1 MGVSNFTNSNGASGS
16 SGGPGSGTGGPPIMP
31 PPMSQQD
38 DDADVKALLINYN
51 DRFASASPA
60 LFRDEV
66 IMQTMSAMVSK
77 KKPNALLIG
86 PAGCGKTAVAEE
98 IARRI
103 ASGDQSVPP
112 ALRQMTVYEL
122 PISSLVAGTSMAGSL
137 EARLKSVIDFA
148 RKRSNHAILFIDEI
162 HMVVN
167 DHSTIYSGIAQ
178 ILKPAL
184 ARSDLRVIGSTTTQ
198 ESRALDKDPAFKR
211 RFSRVLVEELTS
223 EQTRVILD
231 SVLTGLLDH
240 YDHKVSVT
248 PDVLDQVVVSADK
261 VMTGHRPDTALTLLD
276 RAMGEVV
283 VSHHGQ
289 IHRALAAGDTTRASL
304 LSSLTTIPLTPK
316 RLNQIAVR
324 LVTGQSRPP
333 EMSVEGL
340 EQALS
345 VIKGQGDALGG
356 LVRALHRRSLDL
368 FPRRRPTA
376 WMFAGPSGVGKS
388 ETARIISRQV
398 TGEDPIML
406 NMAEFNHSSSMNR
419 IIGSPLGYVGSES
432 NQEMPFDP
440 LSTNPYRVIV
450 LDEFEKASQAVQRL
464 FLSGLDTGVIE
475 TAQGREINL
484 RHAIVIATT
493 NAGAG
498 ALSGSRTGFMSQEQE
513 STGPVL
519 SYRQRTSIL
528 RNHFDAE
535 LLGRF
540 DDLVAFSPLSPGL
553 FREILVSFYERER
566 TRICSENPGLSVH
579 LPSSLSDEDADRMVE
594 ACYSPESGARP
605 AERAVR
611 QHIEEIFMS

>member
-16 SGGPGSGTGGPPIMP
+16 PGGSGSGTGGPPIMP
-31 PPMSQQD
+31 PPMPQQD

-167 DHSTIYSGIAQ
+167 DRSTIYSGIAQ

-211 RFSRVLVEELTS
+211 RFSKVVVEELTS

-283 VSHHGQ
+283 VSHHDQ
-289 IHRALAAGDTTRASL
+289 IHRALAAGDTDR
-304 LSSLTTIPLTPK
+304 
-316 RLNQIAVR
+316 
-324 LVTGQSRPP
+324 RPP
-333 EMSVEGL
+333 
-340 EQALS
+340 
-345 VIKGQGDALGG
+345 GD
-356 LVRALHRRSLDL
+356 RAVPAPGDVCRR
-368 FPRRRPTA
+368 
-376 WMFAGPSGVGKS
+376 
-388 ETARIISRQV
+388 
-398 TGEDPIML
+398 
-406 NMAEFNHSSSMNR
+406 
-419 IIGSPLGYVGSES
+419 
-432 NQEMPFDP
+432 
-440 LSTNPYRVIV
+440 
-450 LDEFEKASQAVQRL
+450 
-464 FLSGLDTGVIE
+464 
-475 TAQGREINL
+475 
-484 RHAIVIATT
+484 
-493 NAGAG
+493 AGAG
-498 ALSGSRTGFMSQEQE
+498 AVGHQGAGGCSRRTG
-513 STGPVL
+513 
-519 SYRQRTSIL
+519 
-528 RNHFDAE
+528 
-535 LLGRF
+535 
-540 DDLVAFSPLSPGL
+540 PGAAQAL
-553 FREILVSFYERER
+553 
-566 TRICSENPGLSVH
+566 
-579 LPSSLSDEDADRMVE
+579 
-594 ACYSPESGARP
+594 ARP
-605 AERAVR
+605 VPAQAAHGVDVRRALRRGQVR
-611 QHIEEIFMS
+611 DREDHLTTGDR